1 MKEAMVLVESC
12 KRVINAGI
20 TIGTGNK
27 KIAEVLKKASDLG
40 KLETA
45 QDGNI

>member
-1 MKEAMVLVESC
+1 MVLVESC